1 MIKVGIFGTGRIGKI
16 HIKNLINH
24 PKVDLK
30 MVVDPFID
38 EDFIKALGI
47 SFSKDEKDIFENPQ
61 IDTVFICTPSDTH
74 YDLIKK
80 SILAHKIIF
89 CEKPI
94 DLDLKRIL
102 EIKQLVEKEN
112 VFLQVGFNRR
122 FDSNFRKIAKEIQE
136 GAVGKLV
143 QTRITSRDFS
153 PPPRNYVEAS
163 GGMFLDMSI
172 HDFDMLRFIT
182 KKEVQS
188 IFVNATNLVTDYGDI
203 DVDTAFLLFTLM
215 DGSLASIENCRS
227 AVYGYDQRIEVLGK
241 DGRIF
246 CDNKYDNSVILC
258 NKENESRENP
268 LDFFLERYRDSYKN
282 ELEDFIFNV
291 QNNNPP
297 SVGID
302 ESIEATILALAALQ
316 SHQQKQMI
324 EIASIKAK
332 YAL

>member
-38 EDFIKALGI
+38 EDFIKALGV

-112 VFLQVGFNRR
+112 VFLGFKNI
-122 FDSNFRKIAKEIQE
+122 N
-136 GAVGKLV
+136 L
-143 QTRITSRDFS
+143 
-153 PPPRNYVEAS
+153 N
-163 GGMFLDMSI
+163 L
-172 HDFDMLRFIT
+172 
-182 KKEVQS
+182 S
-188 IFVNATNLVTDYGDI
+188 IFILK
-203 DVDTAFLLFTLM
+203 
-215 DGSLASIENCRS
+215 R
-227 AVYGYDQRIEVLGK
+227 
-241 DGRIF
+241 GR
-246 CDNKYDNSVILC
+246 K
-258 NKENESRENP
+258 
-268 LDFFLERYRDSYKN
+268 
-282 ELEDFIFNV
+282 V
-291 QNNNPP
+291 Q
-297 SVGID
+297 
-302 ESIEATILALAALQ
+302 
-316 SHQQKQMI
+316 
-324 EIASIKAK
+324 
-332 YAL
+332 